1 MTANNTSFKTRK
13 PYKNIDFVR
22 FLMCPPFYMM
32 LFLLVV
38 EAALAA
44 STTWLIIKAGR
55 DVANESFLIG
65 DLLWILLAQSTAYV
79 VGAVSWVF
87 AERAGFGAFGR
98 YMMQFA
104 KDNKKYAN
112 LLGDKDARDATEPF
126 LTNETFH
133 IFFELMYELED
144 DLKIFFGLIFNAAV
158 LGFAIDAGLP
168 VAYAFVFVALMC
180 LQWWVRKPI
189 AKAYLNNQ
197 RQTNRLTAHTYNA
210 WDNIF
215 SGNRYNFRLWHSGF
229 KKRLREAL
237 SAQIKAIMAREGL
250 STISGIFALA
260 IVFGYIVVIAA
271 RDASDVAL
279 LISLAATL
287 PRQIE
292 LSHDVHGLVT
302 GWNDLLSIWTRIGG
316 VTNAMH
322 PEPDADFDKRIQFD
336 RLSLTLQLPG
346 GGVLAPCKD
355 MRQARALVQQQRTG
369 RILVRG
375 SNGAGKST
383 LLAALKTQLGT
394 QAFYWPT
401 ADSLTFAFATKA
413 AEEAAIKKASLA
425 AQKHLAD
432 SIATKAA
439 SHVDADASD
448 ELDELEDDGSDEVEA
463 QIELAK
469 SGFSSGERQIQSL
482 QEIAEKTQA
491 SVYLL
496 DEWDANLDAKNRA
509 QAEILVAKIAA
520 RALVVEISHR
530 DRV

>member
-1 MTANNTSFKTRK
+1 MTLSTPKSRERM
-13 PYKNIDFVR
+13 PYKNWDFVR
-22 FLMCPPFYMM
+22 FLMCPPFYVM
-32 LFLLVV
+32 LTLLVV
-38 EAALAA
+38 EAALSAA
-44 STTWLIIKAGR
+44 TTWLIIKTGR
-55 DVANESFLIG
+55 DVANEAFLIV
-65 DLLWILLAQSTAYV
+65 DLLWILLAQSSAYI

-98 YMMQFA
+98 YMMRFA

-112 LLGDKDARDATEPF
+112 LLGDKNAREDTEPF

-144 DLKIFFGLIFNAAV
+144 DLKIFFGLIFNALV
-158 LGFAIDAGLP
+158 LGLAIDAGLP
-168 VAYAFVFVALMC
+168 IAYAFVFVLLMS

-215 SGNRYNFRLWHSGF
+215 SGNRYNFRLWHTGF
-229 KKRLREAL
+229 KRRLRDAL

-250 STISGIFALA
+250 STVSGIIALSV
-260 IVFGYIVVIAA
+260 VFGYIVVIAA
-271 RDASDVAL
+271 RDANNMVL

-316 VTNAMH
+316 VCNAMH
-322 PEPDADFDKRIQFD
+322 PEPNGEHDQRIRFE
-336 RLSLTLQLPG
+336 RLRLTLQLQSEA
-346 GGVLAPCKD
+346 VDLPCHN
-355 MRQARALVQQQRTG
+355 MAQVVSLLGQQRTG

-375 SNGAGKST
+375 KNGAGKST
-383 LLAALKTQLGT
+383 LLAALKTQLGM

-401 ADSLTFAFATKA
+401 ADNLTFSFAQKA
-413 AEEAAIKKASLA
+413 AELETLRHAKQSSVLTDVQAQDDVDDEQNESL
-425 AQKHLAD
+425 K
-432 SIATKAA
+432 T
-439 SHVDADASD
+439 
-448 ELDELEDDGSDEVEA
+448 
-463 QIELAK
+463 
-469 SGFSSGERQIQSL
+469 GFSSGEKQLRSL
-482 QEIAEKTQA
+482 QEIADKTHA
-491 SVYLL
+491 SIYLL

-509 QAEILVAKIAA
+509 QANALVEQIAA
-520 RALVVEISHR
+520 RSLVVEISHR
-530 DRV
+530 DRT